1 MQHGRLEWPRPD
13 ELTPESRAV
22 YDAIAGG
29 PRASAAKVFQM
40 ADGEGRLEG
49 PFNSMLTAPALG
61 MPLQE
66 LGAAIRYRTS
76 FTDRAREIAI
86 LAVAAHHAC
95 DYEWYA
101 HEALGAKCG
110 LSPDEL
116 GALKAGRSAA
126 TFSPSEEIIHATSYA
141 LLTRRALTDAESA
154 TAVAVLGVE
163 AVTELTVLIGYYE
176 CLQLLMG
183 AWQPPLPAGVID
195 PFEGVT

>member
-13 ELTPESRAV
+13 ELNPDSKAV

-40 ADGEGRLEG
+40 ADEDGRLEG
-49 PFNSMLTAPALG
+49 PFNAMLTAPALG

-66 LGAAIRYRTS
+66 LGASIRYRTS
-76 FTDRAREIAI
+76 FTDRGREIAI

-116 GALKAGRSAA
+116 EALKSGRSAA
-126 TFSPSEEIIHATSYA
+126 TFSSSEAVIHTTAYA
-141 LLTRRALTDAESA
+141 LITRRALTDVESA
-154 TAVAVLGVE
+154 AAVAALGIE
-163 AVTELTVLIGYYE
+163 AVTELTILIGYYE

-183 AWQPPLPAGVID
+183 AWQPPLPAGVKD
-195 PFEGVT
+195 PFEGAT

>member
-1 MQHGRLEWPRPD
+1 MQHGRLEWLRPD
-13 ELTPESRAV
+13 ELTPDAKAV
-22 YDAIAGG
+22 LDAIAGG

-40 ADGEGRLEG
+40 ADEEGRLEG
-49 PFNSMLTAPALG
+49 PFNAMLTAPALG

-86 LAVAAHHAC
+86 LAVAAHHVC

-116 GALKAGRSAA
+116 AALKAGQSAA
-126 TFSPSEEIIHATSYA
+126 TFSPSEATIHATAYA
-141 LLTRRALTDAESA
+141 LITRRALTDSES
-154 TAVAVLGVE
+154 AVAVAALGFE
-163 AVTELTVLIGYYE
+163 AVTELTILIGYYE

-195 PFEGVT
+195 PFEGVA

>member
-13 ELTPESRAV
+13 ELNPDSRAV

-40 ADGEGRLEG
+40 ADEDGRLEG
-49 PFNSMLTAPALG
+49 PFNAMLTAPALG

-66 LGAAIRYRTS
+66 LGASIRYRTS
-76 FTDRAREIAI
+76 FTDRGREIAI
-86 LAVAAHHAC
+86 LAVSAHHAC

-101 HEALGAKCG
+101 HQALGAKCG

-116 GALKAGRSAA
+116 EALKLGRSAA
-126 TFSPSEEIIHATSYA
+126 TFSSSEAVIHSTACA
-141 LLTRRALTDAESA
+141 LITRRALTDAESA
-154 TAVAVLGVE
+154 AAVAALGIE
-163 AVTELTVLIGYYE
+163 AVTELTILIGYYE

-195 PFEGVT
+195 PFEGST

>member
-13 ELTPESRAV
+13 ELNPDSRAV

-40 ADGEGRLEG
+40 ADEDGRLEG
-49 PFNSMLTAPALG
+49 PFNAMLTAPALG

-66 LGAAIRYRTS
+66 LGASIRYRTS

-110 LSPDEL
+110 LSSEEL
-116 GALKAGRSAA
+116 EALKSGRSAA
-126 TFSPSEEIIHATSYA
+126 TFSSSEALIHTTAYA
-141 LLTRRALTDAESA
+141 LITRRALTDAESA
-154 TAVAVLGVE
+154 AAVAALGIE
-163 AVTELTVLIGYYE
+163 AVTELTILIGYYE

-195 PFEGVT
+195 PFEGAT